1 MRFDEE
7 TRGAFEKD
15 MWPSNVDLYLNLD
28 KYERVESVRE
38 REIDIANGS
47 AVIISIQPIIYLYIN
62 LTPYL

>member
-7 TRGAFEKD
+7 TRGAFGKD
-15 MWPSNVDLYLNLD
+15 MWPSYVELYLNLD
-28 KYERVESVRE
+28 KYERMESVRE
-38 REIDIANGS
+38 REINTANGS